1 MLFSFLQRGEIFIAF
16 FLVFYSY
23 TFNENAVFTNFLF
36 PFFFFD
42 FSASFFFFL
51 FFFSANVPLFI
62 VSPPFFFCCC

>member
-36 PFFFFD
+36 PFFFF
-42 FSASFFFFL
+42 
-51 FFFSANVPLFI
+51 
-62 VSPPFFFCCC
+62 